1 MKNKMKKFLF
11 FGALAALLLGT
22 ASCSNEMEPEMSDGT
37 VQFKVE
43 LPGNI
48 DSRAIADGTT
58 ATKLDVACYDA
69 DGNFIEP
76 TITITPFNERVATVT
91 VKLVKGQKYNFAFF
105 AHADGAPYTFTPGAN
120 MNACKF
126 DVDYTGTCNA
136 ENRDAFYAVL
146 KNYEVTSAT
155 TEVRLYR
162 PFAQLNFG
170 TDDLAA
176 AKAAGIN
183 PIQSKV
189 KVSKAASTFSLFSGE
204 TSNDVENIEYT
215 LADLP
220 DATTVEGVMTPATLT
235 VENKDYAWM
244 EMCYF
249 LVPDNEANVNVEM
262 TVTTKDNNDVARA
275 DVVVPVTS
283 VPVKK
288 NHRTNI
294 LGSLFTQEGNFR
306 VVIIPDFDADD
317 YNIAYPEVTDVVYGT
332 DGTEYS
338 LPSEAILADKAKGV
352 NDIVITLA
360 KGTYT
365 DVLCNNNLGTF
376 NSLTIKAAEGVA
388 PEDVVIDGQCFFSSR
403 NVTMKGITL
412 TNANAPGLAAIED
425 QYGGNGGGFQTQKT
439 LVLIWTSGTY
449 NFENC
454 IFDNVSPDASG
465 IYTYWLTEQ
474 TTVNAKNCTFKG
486 SGTLQRAIQIY
497 GETTSRIENCTFTDV
512 YRYCACIHGGSN
524 DIEWINNTVLGD
536 GLYPGKKCNAIE
548 HGSKTYAR
556 GADDPQD
563 LIYVEGGNY
572 PATGDSFVPYTIA
585 YDEQPILSGTMPDG
599 SAAIWQ

>member
-1 MKNKMKKFLF
+1 MKKILFL
-11 FGALAALLLGT
+11 GAMAAMLLGT
-22 ASCSNEMEPEMSDGT
+22 ASCSKDMEPEMSDGT

-48 DSRAIADGTT
+48 DSRAISDGLT
-58 ATKLDVACYDA
+58 ATELDVACYDA
-69 DGNFIEP
+69 DGKFIEP

-91 VKLVKGQKYNFAFF
+91 VKLVKGQTYNFAFF
-105 AHADGAPYTFTPGAN
+105 AHANGAPYTFTPGAN
-120 MNACKF
+120 MTACKF
-126 DVDYTGTCNA
+126 DVDYTGECNA

-146 KNYEVTSAT
+146 TDYTVSAETKEVT
-155 TEVRLYR
+155 LYR

-170 TDDLAA
+170 ADDLAA
-176 AKAAGIN
+176 AKAAGII
-183 PIQSKV
+183 PSQSKV
-189 KVSKAASTFSLFSGE
+189 KVNKAASTFSLFSGE

-215 LADLP
+215 LANLP
-220 DATTVEGVMTPATLT
+220 DATTVDGVMTPATLT
-235 VENKDYAWM
+235 VEGNDYAWM

-249 LVPDNEANVNVEM
+249 LVPGNEANVDVKMTAKTNKANVE
-262 TVTTKDNNDVARA
+262 
-275 DVVVPVTS
+275 VPVTN

-294 LGSLFTQEGNFR
+294 VGSLFTQDANFN
-306 VVIIPDFDADD
+306 VIIDQRFDTPDN
-317 YNIAYPEVTDVVYGT
+317 NINYPEVTDVVYGT

-338 LPSEAILADKAKGV
+338 LPSEAILADKANGV

-365 DVLCNNNLGTF
+365 DVLTNNNLGTF

-412 TNANAPGLAAIED
+412 TNANAPGLAAIVD
-425 QYGGNGGGFQTQKT
+425 QYGGNGKTFQTQKT

-454 IFDNVSPDASG
+454 IFDNVSPDATG

-474 TTVNAKNCTFKG
+474 STVNVKNCTFKG

-497 GETTSRIENCTFTDV
+497 GLTTSRIENCTFTDV

-524 DIEWINNTVLGD
+524 NIKWINNTVLGD
-536 GLYPGKKCNAIE
+536 GLNPSKKCNAIE

-572 PATGDSFVPYTIA
+572 PATGDKFVPYTIA

>member
-1 MKNKMKKFLF
+1 MKKLLFL
-11 FGALAALLLGT
+11 GAMAAMLLGT
-22 ASCSNEMEPEMSDGT
+22 ASCSKDMEPEMTDGT

-48 DSRAIADGTT
+48 DSRSISDGTT
-58 ATKLDVACYDA
+58 AKKLDVACYDA
-69 DGNFIEP
+69 DGNVLTTLNPEVSDFE
-76 TITITPFNERVATVT
+76 NRVATVT
-91 VKLVKGQKYNFAFF
+91 VKLVKGQTYNFAFF
-105 AHADGAPYTFTPGAN
+105 AHAEGAPYTFSAGSKLSECTFAVN
-120 MNACKF
+120 N
-126 DVDYTGTCNA
+126 YTGACND
-136 ENRDAFYAVL
+136 ESRDAFYGILEGYSVTPDVT
-146 KNYEVTSAT
+146 EVT
-155 TEVRLYR
+155 LKR

-170 TDDLAA
+170 ADDLAA
-176 AKAAGIN
+176 AQAAGII
-183 PIQSKV
+183 PSQSMV
-189 KVSKAASTFSLFSGE
+189 TVSKAATTFNLKSGE
-204 TSNDVENIEYT
+204 ASGEAAVAFT

-220 DATTVEGVMTPATLT
+220 SDPTTLT
-235 VENKDYAWM
+235 VEGTDYRWM

-249 LVPDNEANVNVEM
+249 LVPGNEANVDVKMTAKTNKANVE
-262 TVTTKDNNDVARA
+262 
-275 DVVVPVTS
+275 VPVTN

-294 LGSLFTQEGNFR
+294 VGSLFTQDANFK
-306 VVIIPDFDADD
+306 VIIEPAFDTPDN
-317 YNIAYPEVTDVVYGT
+317 NINYPEITDVVYGT

-338 LPSEAILADKAKGV
+338 LPSEAILADKANGV

-365 DVLCNNNLGTF
+365 DVLTNNNLSTF
-376 NSLTIKAAEGVA
+376 NSLTIKAADGVA

-412 TNANAPGLAAIED
+412 TNANAPGLAAIVD
-425 QYGGNGGGFQTQKT
+425 QYGGNGKDFQTQKT

-454 IFDNVSPDASG
+454 IFDNVSPDATG

-524 DIEWINNTVLGD
+524 DIKWINNTVLGN
-536 GLYPGKKCNAIE
+536 GLNPSKKCNAIE

-563 LIYVEGGNY
+563 LIYVEGGSY
-572 PATGDSFVPYTIA
+572 PATGDKFVPYTIA

>member
-1 MKNKMKKFLF
+1 MKKTLFL
-11 FGALAALLLGT
+11 GAMAAMLLGT
-22 ASCSNEMEPEMSDGT
+22 ASCSKDMEPEMTDGT

-48 DSRAIADGTT
+48 DSRSISEGTT
-58 ATKLDVACYDA
+58 AKKLDVACYDA
-69 DGNFIEP
+69 DGNVLTTLNPEVSDFE
-76 TITITPFNERVATVT
+76 NRVATVT
-91 VKLVKGQKYNFAFF
+91 VKLVKGQTYNFAFF
-105 AHADGAPYTFTPGAN
+105 AHAENAPYAFSAGTKLSECTFTVN
-120 MNACKF
+120 N
-126 DVDYTGTCNA
+126 YTGACND
-136 ENRDAFYAVL
+136 ESRDAFYGILEGYSVTPDVT
-146 KNYEVTSAT
+146 EVTLT
-155 TEVRLYR
+155 R

-170 TDDLAA
+170 ADDLDAA
-176 AKAAGIN
+176 EDAGII
-183 PIQSKV
+183 PSQSMV
-189 KVSKAASTFSLFSGE
+189 TVSKAATTFNLKSGE
-204 TSNDVENIEYT
+204 ASGEAAVAFT

-220 DATTVEGVMTPATLT
+220 SDPTTLT
-235 VENKDYAWM
+235 VEGTDYRWM

-249 LVPDNEANVNVEM
+249 LVPGNEANVDVKMTAKTNKANVE
-262 TVTTKDNNDVARA
+262 
-275 DVVVPVTS
+275 VPVTN

-294 LGSLFTQEGNFR
+294 VGSLFTQDANFK
-306 VVIIPDFDADD
+306 VIIEPAFDTPDN
-317 YNIAYPEVTDVVYGT
+317 NINYPEVTDVVYGT

-338 LPSEAILADKAKGV
+338 LPSEAILADKANGV

-365 DVLCNNNLGTF
+365 DVLTNNNLGTF

-403 NVTMKGITL
+403 NVTMKGVTL
-412 TNANAPGLAAIED
+412 TNANSPGLNAIVE
-425 QYGGNGGGFQTQKT
+425 QYGGNGKGFQAQHTI
-439 LVLIWTSGTY
+439 VMIWTSGTY

-454 IFDNVSPDASG
+454 IFDNSYPDGSS

-524 DIEWINNTVLGD
+524 DIKWINNTVLGD
-536 GLYPGKKCNAIE
+536 GLNPSKKCNAIE
-548 HGSKTYAR
+548 HGSSLYPR

-572 PATGDSFVPYTIA
+572 PATGDKFVPYTIA

>member
-1 MKNKMKKFLF
+1 MKKFLF
-11 FGALAALLLGT
+11 LGAIAAMLLGT

-43 LPGNI
+43 LPGNV
-48 DSRAIADGTT
+48 DSRAISDGTT
-58 ATKLDVACYDA
+58 ATELEVACYDA
-69 DGNFIEP
+69 DGNYIP
-76 TITITPFNERVATVT
+76 TLVAPTTITITPFNERVATVT

-126 DVDYTGTCNA
+126 DVDYTGACNA

-262 TVTTKDNNDVARA
+262 TVNTKDNNDVARA

-294 LGSLFTQEGNFR
+294 LGSLFTQEGNFK
-306 VVIIPDFDADD
+306 VIIEPAFDTPD
-317 YNIAYPEVTDVVYGT
+317 YNVEPINPIEVRTNEELLAALYTTDKKNI
-332 DGTEYS
+332 S
-338 LPSEAILADKAKGV
+338 IKLM
-352 NDIVITLA
+352 NDISNFEIGARTA
-360 KGTYT
+360 WGN
-365 DVLCNNNLGTF
+365 DVLE
-376 NSLTIKAAEGVA
+376 SLTIDGNGHRLGFWLKDSDWNSFGTKNDADLIIKNITLGVDHTQGGTWNTWA
-388 PEDVVIDGQCFFSSR
+388 MNIINYSGLVGNDGQESTVSKVTMT
-403 NVTMKGITL
+403 NVTCERTISVTQDATFENVTFKETTEHYTLFIIADVKNVNIKNCSFIATNGGRGIKV
-412 TNANAPGLAAIED
+412 ND
-425 QYGGNGGGFQTQKT
+425 QYVDEANRVQCNINISNCSFETAQKGAI
-439 LVLIWTSGTY
+439 LVTNTAGAKITASNLDITKVAADPDNAVWNDKSRADAWELVEVIGCTKYQLI
-449 NFENC
+449 
-454 IFDNVSPDASG
+454 
-465 IYTYWLTEQ
+465 
-474 TTVNAKNCTFKG
+474 
-486 SGTLQRAIQIY
+486 
-497 GETTSRIENCTFTDV
+497 
-512 YRYCACIHGGSN
+512 
-524 DIEWINNTVLGD
+524 
-536 GLYPGKKCNAIE
+536 
-548 HGSKTYAR
+548 
-556 GADDPQD
+556 
-563 LIYVEGGNY
+563 
-572 PATGDSFVPYTIA
+572 
-585 YDEQPILSGTMPDG
+585 
-599 SAAIWQ
+599 